1 MQFIPTQ
8 WIGLA
13 ASNTDLKVFSFDRH
27 LDRQFDQ
34 LETLLRDLHDLPTS
48 GEADRPRVQSESRGS
63 RSELFSALL
72 QQF

>member
-13 ASNTDLKVFSFDRH
+13 ASNTDLKVFSFDR
-27 LDRQFDQ
+27 QFDQ
-34 LETLLRDLHDLPTS
+34 IETLLRDLHDLPTS

-72 QQF
+72 QQC